1 MFSTGE
7 ILTLCSLAMVL
18 IFNIVSQW
26 RMSSAVA
33 HADTEQ
39 ITRLTSKMEEVI
51 SGINDIKNEIRDM
64 KEDIRQD
71 HDKLIVLERDMKT
84 LWNRIDNIHGK
95 KGDDHE
101 N

>member
-18 IFNIVSQW
+18 IFNIISQW
-26 RMSSAVA
+26 RMSSAAA

-39 ITRLTSKMEEVI
+39 ITKLSMKMEDVI
-51 SGINDIKNEIRDM
+51 SGINDIKNEIRSM

-84 LWNRIDNIHGK
+84 LWNRFDNIHEK
-95 KGDDHE
+95 KGDGNE

>member
-1 MFSTGE
+1 MFTTGE
-7 ILTLCSLAMVL
+7 ILTLCSLVMVL
-18 IFNIVSQW
+18 IFNLISQW
-26 RMSSAVA
+26 RLSTTAA

-71 HDKLIVLERDMKT
+71 HDKLIVLERDMKS
-84 LWNRIDNIHGK
+84 LWKIVGK
-95 KGDDHE
+95 REPDHE

>member
-1 MFSTGE
+1 MFTTGE

-18 IFNIVSQW
+18 IFNLISQW
-26 RMSSAVA
+26 RLSTTAE

-39 ITRLTSKMEEVI
+39 ITRLASKMEEVI

-71 HDKLIVLERDMKT
+71 HDKLIVLERDMKS
-84 LWNRIDNIHGK
+84 LWKIVGK
-95 KGDDHE
+95 RESDHE
-101 N
+101 D

>member
-18 IFNIVSQW
+18 VFNIISQW

-33 HADTEQ
+33 HDDTEQ
-39 ITRLTSKMEEVI
+39 ITKLSTKMEEII

-64 KEDIRQD
+64 KDDIRQD
-71 HDKLIVLERDMKT
+71 HDKIIILERDMKT
-84 LWNRIDNIHGK
+84 LWKTVGL
-95 KGDDHE
+95 KGDSNED
-101 N
+101 

>member
-18 IFNIVSQW
+18 IFNIISQW
-26 RMSSAVA
+26 RLSSAAA
-33 HADTEQ
+33 HVDTEQ
-39 ITRLTSKMEEVI
+39 ITKLGMKIDEVV

-71 HDKLIVLERDMKT
+71 HDKLIVLERDVKALWKT
-84 LWNRIDNIHGK
+84 VGM
-95 KGDDHE
+95 KGDAE
-101 N
+101 